1 MRTCHRS
8 WLTWALVLSLTPILG
23 WSHGEVDRVTEAKP
37 GHIRILTAD
46 AGSGEII
53 TLDLPDGEVVSRI
66 QAPRYTITI
75 GLSSDHQHL
84 YVLRGRSTD
93 RDWVTVINTGVTP
106 ASNEIRPPFVARTLP
121 AEAAS
126 GPFHNVMP
134 TIGGKDFL
142 FMEDSAEMVV
152 MEDENFATYD
162 PVPVTR
168 YQLAAPDHYFY
179 IETEENFYIGHLRRG
194 FVQVLSKETGAE
206 VIRIRGCPALHG
218 KAKDPV
224 TGRLFFAC
232 DPNIMVVG
240 TRGDEINTVLTRI
253 NYPGDLRVGA
263 FLKGKG
269 RVLWGFTEGTVPI
282 VYRFDTATE
291 PYVLTPVSVGA
302 SVRQEV
308 TEDGGLLLSLTR
320 GGVLQIRDG
329 DSGKL
334 LRAAVIADPFTQS
347 LHEMTDKAVLPDI
360 GTLGDRAFVTL
371 PHQGRIAE
379 VDLTAGELVRHYD
392 IGGSPTRLVVIPV
405 TGEVNLAGTTP
416 AAARN

>member
-1 MRTCHRS
+1 MRICHQIV
-8 WLTWALVLSLTPILG
+8 LVAGLALSLMPAPG

-53 TLDLPDGEVVSRI
+53 TFDLPEGQVVSKI
-66 QAPRYTITI
+66 LAPRYTITI

-84 YVLRGRSTD
+84 YVIRGRSTD
-93 RDWVTVINTGVTP
+93 RDWVTVIDTGVTP
-106 ASNEIRPPFVARTLP
+106 GSRSIRPPFVARTLP

-142 FMEDSAEMVV
+142 FMEDSGEMVV

-162 PVPVTR
+162 TVPVRR
-168 YQLAAPDHYFY
+168 YKLAAPDHYFY
-179 IETEENFYIGHLRRG
+179 LETEDNFYIGHLRRG
-194 FVQVLSKETGAE
+194 FVQVLNKETGAE
-206 VIRIRGCPALHG
+206 VARIAGCPALHG

-232 DPNIMVVG
+232 NPNIMVVG
-240 TRGDEINTVLTRI
+240 TRGDEANQVLTRI
-253 NYPGDLRVGA
+253 SYPGDLRVGA

-269 RVLWGFTEGTVPI
+269 RVLWGFTEGTVHL
-282 VYRFDTATE
+282 VYRFDTSKE
-291 PYVLTPVSVGA
+291 PYELQPVSVGA
-302 SVRQEV
+302 SLRQEV
-308 TEDGGLLLSLTR
+308 TDDGGLLLSLTR

-334 LRAAVIADPFTQS
+334 LRAVVIADPFTQP
-347 LHEMTDKAVLPDI
+347 LHEMVDKAVLPDI
-360 GTLGDRAFVTL
+360 GVLGERAFVTL

-379 VDLTAGELVRHYD
+379 VDLTAGELIRHYD

-405 TGEVNLAGTTP
+405 TDEVNLAGTAP